1 MKDENG
7 KVLRRDFEK
16 RRRIMVLMN
25 KGLRNCEIM
34 EHGFKESLI
43 LVMRKE
49 YKAGR
54 ATAAAVTAARKGRP

>member
-16 RRRIMVLMN
+16 RRRILALMG

-54 ATAAAVTAARKGRP
+54 ATAAATAAHKVQP